1 MSEFN
6 LISASNPLGRYAKV
20 VKKSFWIETLGC
32 PKNKV
37 DSEKLAGTLLVDG
50 LSPADS
56 PSEANLIVVNTCS
69 FVEQAREESIET
81 VFEYSQMRSEDV
93 QVVVTGCLAERY
105 GEEISHSL
113 RDDVDA
119 VVGFGVP
126 VSISSKPDVPTFDLL
141 NLPRPKREEP
151 WAYIKI
157 AEGCD
162 RICGFCAIPSF
173 RGPQRSRPIADIR
186 EEVLSLDLQEAV
198 LVAQD
203 LASWARDQSDTSLG
217 IVDLVKEISQLVPW
231 VRLLYLYPSSL
242 TGELVEVIAS
252 SPVPYFDLSLQH
264 VSAPLLRKMRRW
276 GDGERFTGII
286 NRVRDLRPEATFR
299 TNFIVGY
306 PGETEADH
314 DELIR
319 FLEKNEIDWC
329 GFFPYSKEP
338 GTYAETLGGEVPETL
353 VMERLRE
360 LADLQDRI
368 TEKKQD
374 SQIGNRVSVLTESQG
389 IARSHRE
396 APEIDGLIHVPDT
409 LKVGSF
415 ETVVIREALG
425 VDLKAEIHDFNYRGS
440 DD

>member
-1 MSEFN
+1 M
-6 LISASNPLGRYAKV
+6 
-20 VKKSFWIETLGC
+20 KKSFWIETLGC

-50 LSPADS
+50 MSPAGS

-119 VVGFGVP
+119 VAGFGVP
-126 VSISSKPDVPTFDLL
+126 VSISSKPDAPKFDLL

-173 RGPQRSRPIADIR
+173 RGPQRSRSITDIR
-186 EEVLSLDLQEAV
+186 EEVLSLDLQEVV

-203 LASWARDQSDTSLG
+203 LASWGRDQRDTSLG
-217 IVDLVKEISQLVPW
+217 IVDLVKEINQLVPW

-276 GDGERFTGII
+276 GDGERFTEII
-286 NRVRDLRPEATFR
+286 NRIRDLRPDATFR

-314 DELIR
+314 DGLIR

-338 GTYAETLGGEVPETL
+338 GTYAETLGGEVPEPL
-353 VMERLRE
+353 AMERLRE
-360 LADLQDRI
+360 LADLQDGI

-374 SQIGNRVSVLTESQG
+374 SQIGNSVSVLIESKG

>member
-6 LISASNPLGRYAKV
+6 LISASNTLGRYAKV

-50 LSPADS
+50 MSPADS

-186 EEVLSLDLQEAV
+186 EEVLSLDLQEVV

-217 IVDLVKEISQLVPW
+217 IVDLVKEINQLVPW

-329 GFFPYSKEP
+329 GFFPYSKES
-338 GTYAETLGGEVPETL
+338 GTYAETLGGEVPEAL

-374 SQIGNRVSVLTESQG
+374 SQIGNRMSVLIESQG

-409 LKVGSF
+409 LKAGSF

-425 VDLKAEIHDFNYRGS
+425 VDLKAEIRDFNYRGS

>member
-6 LISASNPLGRYAKV
+6 LISASNTSGRYAKD

-50 LSPADS
+50 MSPADS
-56 PSEANLIVVNTCS
+56 PSDANLIVVNTCS

-81 VFEYSQMRSEDV
+81 VFEYSQMRSKDV

-119 VVGFGVP
+119 VAGFGVP
-126 VSISSKPDVPTFDLL
+126 VSISSKPDVSKFDLL

-162 RICGFCAIPSF
+162 RLCGFCAIPSF
-173 RGPQRSRPIADIR
+173 RGRQRSRSIADIR
-186 EEVLSLDLQEAV
+186 EEVLSLDLQEVV

-203 LASWARDQSDTSLG
+203 LASWARDQHDSPLG
-217 IVDLVKEISQLVPW
+217 IVDLVKEINQLVPW

-242 TGELVEVIAS
+242 TGELVEVIAN

-286 NRVRDLRPEATFR
+286 NRVRDLRPDATFR

-338 GTYAETLGGEVPETL
+338 GTYAETLDGEVPDAL

-360 LADLQDRI
+360 LGDLQDGI

-374 SQIGNRVSVLTESQG
+374 SQIGSRMSVLIESKG

-396 APEIDGLIHVPDT
+396 APEIDGLIHVPGS

-425 VDLKAEIHDFNYRGS
+425 VDLKAEVHDSDYWGS

>member
-1 MSEFN
+1 M
-6 LISASNPLGRYAKV
+6 
-20 VKKSFWIETLGC
+20 KKSFWIETLGC

-50 LSPADS
+50 MSPADS

-186 EEVLSLDLQEAV
+186 EEVLSLDLQEVV

-329 GFFPYSKEP
+329 GFFPYSKES
-338 GTYAETLGGEVPETL
+338 GTYAETLGGEVPEAL

-374 SQIGNRVSVLTESQG
+374 SQIGNRMSVLIESQG

-425 VDLKAEIHDFNYRGS
+425 VDLKAEIHDFDSRGS

>member
-1 MSEFN
+1 M
-6 LISASNPLGRYAKV
+6 
-20 VKKSFWIETLGC
+20 KKSFWIETLGC

-50 LSPADS
+50 MSPADS

-186 EEVLSLDLQEAV
+186 EEVLSLDLQEVV

-329 GFFPYSKEP
+329 GFFPYSKES
-338 GTYAETLGGEVPETL
+338 GTYAETLGGEVPEAL

-374 SQIGNRVSVLTESQG
+374 SQIGNRMSVLIESQG

-409 LKVGSF
+409 LKAGSF

-425 VDLKAEIHDFNYRGS
+425 VDLKAEIRDFNYRGS